1 VPRFVAP
8 RLGTVK
14 TADGTPIEADA
25 TLENSPGFL
34 FDALVLPDG
43 AAGVQLLATDG
54 HTADFV
60 KDQYRHCKTLFALG
74 ASQALLTDAGIP
86 LTLPDGTDDPGL
98 ILADAADVG
107 AATVA
112 FIAAV
117 GQPRH
122 AARDSDPPL
131 V

>member
-1 VPRFVAP
+1 MAR
-8 RLGTVK
+8 R
-14 TADGTPIEADA
+14 
-25 TLENSPGFL
+25 PGQ
-34 FDALVLPDG
+34 VERGQGG
-43 AAGVQLLATDG
+43 AAGVELLAADG
-54 HTADFV
+54 HTGEFV

-98 ILADAADVG
+98 ILADASDVD
-107 AATVA
+107 AATAA

-122 AARDSDPPL
+122 AARETDPPL